1 MACGVNASMEPDRKK
16 IKYSACASRK
26 RSEKKSSQTY
36 GISNHGA
43 LKNKVQGALQKT
55 CEIRNE
61 VMQIDAVKKR
71 AFLRTLGLHVW
82 SSSGSEPDNSST
94 SCEWAGDSDQS
105 DTVKT

>member
-1 MACGVNASMEPDRKK
+1 M
-16 IKYSACASRK
+16 KYSACASRK

-43 LKNKVQGALQKT
+43 LKNEVQGALQKT

-94 SCEWAGDSDQS
+94 SREWAGDSDQS